1 MKYFKHFFKAIFYV
15 LIATIS
21 MAIPLESMAQGAT
34 DITTSQGAAPHL
46 SDLEMMDGVDISLL
60 TCSPGN
66 QVWSL
71 YGHTAIRYTDRFNH
85 IDLVIN
91 YGIFSFAQKNFIL
104 RFVFGRTDYQMGI
117 EPFDEFCYE
126 YESQGRTV
134 IQQRLHLSREEKLKI
149 RKAISDNYRPENR
162 VYRYNF
168 FYDNCTTRARDM
180 LIDHLVDKQV
190 DYHVNPQIT
199 TSYRNMVHQWNS
211 NHRWARFG
219 NDLLLGLESDFKTN
233 YRQQQFLPDSLRADF
248 AKAVVIGKSGK
259 RYPLVDS
266 TFEVVT
272 PTEAVVQPD
281 KGFWDYVN
289 PWMVFAMLLV
299 VTLVISVWELRREQT
314 FWLFD
319 TLLLTADGLSGLCLL
334 AMVFSSHP
342 TVQVNLQILLLNPLS
357 IIFVYS
363 VSRSAFKHQF
373 NPYWKVLFIC
383 LMLFFVSLIF
393 QHPAEGMVFVACCLM
408 VRCYINYRLYNKK
421 QTKIS

>member
-46 SDLEMMDGVDISLL
+46 SDLKMMDGVDISLL

-219 NDLLLGLESDFKTN
+219 NDLLLGLESDFKTD
-233 YRQQQFLPDSLRADF
+233 YRQQQFLPDSLRA
-248 AKAVVIGKSGK
+248 
-259 RYPLVDS
+259 
-266 TFEVVT
+266 
-272 PTEAVVQPD
+272 
-281 KGFWDYVN
+281 
-289 PWMVFAMLLV
+289 
-299 VTLVISVWELRREQT
+299 
-314 FWLFD
+314 
-319 TLLLTADGLSGLCLL
+319 
-334 AMVFSSHP
+334 
-342 TVQVNLQILLLNPLS
+342 
-357 IIFVYS
+357 
-363 VSRSAFKHQF
+363 
-373 NPYWKVLFIC
+373 
-383 LMLFFVSLIF
+383 
-393 QHPAEGMVFVACCLM
+393 
-408 VRCYINYRLYNKK
+408 
-421 QTKIS
+421 